1 MTALDALDF
10 VISYHSQRPPLE
22 TVLTPRSRPFIL
34 TASWREWSFIVRAF
48 EGTVKGQM
56 KEAGQAVT
64 ILGNDPGTE
73 AGLFQLS
80 VGFWGTLLR
89 LKFTRT

>member
-1 MTALDALDF
+1 
-10 VISYHSQRPPLE
+10 
-22 TVLTPRSRPFIL
+22 
-34 TASWREWSFIVRAF
+34 
-48 EGTVKGQM
+48 M